1 MPDLVQVSFMRRSEE
16 LVASLALKMQKIKEG
31 IKSKTLKQQAIQETA
46 QLQGKAIQETAGSSV
61 RGMLMLYAIISIL
74 AYIIAS

>member
-1 MPDLVQVSFMRRSEE
+1 
-16 LVASLALKMQKIKEG
+16 MQKIKEG
-31 IKSKTLKQQAIQETA
+31 LDSKALKQQMIQETA